1 MKNVTNKTT
10 IQETTNLKDLKS
22 LELELAN
29 LKIVMQEAISKDSR
43 EMIEKLREQIRNV
56 EESISEYK
64 MSKKG
69 SY

>member
-1 MKNVTNKTT
+1 M
-10 IQETTNLKDLKS
+10 KDLKS

-64 MSKKG
+64 MLKKG